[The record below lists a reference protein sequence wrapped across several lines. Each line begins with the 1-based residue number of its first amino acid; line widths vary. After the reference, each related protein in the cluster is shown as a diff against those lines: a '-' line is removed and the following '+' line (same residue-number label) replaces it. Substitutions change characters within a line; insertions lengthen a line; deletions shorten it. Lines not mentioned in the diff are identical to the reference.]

1 MVSCLASDVFACDA
15 RDGFASVV
23 TLEADQDDMVATLMA
38 RGGWAYVAD
47 LSRQPVLARS
57 NLFLLVDEPNA
68 RLAVDSLAAHSQVA
82 W

>member
-1 MVSCLASDVFACDA
+1 MEVWLTGANRELLRVNKAPASAGKPLGLRNDP
-15 RDGFASVV
+15 R
-23 TLEADQDDMVATLMA
+23 
-38 RGGWAYVAD
+38 YVAD
-47 LSRQPVLARS
+47 LSRQPELALS